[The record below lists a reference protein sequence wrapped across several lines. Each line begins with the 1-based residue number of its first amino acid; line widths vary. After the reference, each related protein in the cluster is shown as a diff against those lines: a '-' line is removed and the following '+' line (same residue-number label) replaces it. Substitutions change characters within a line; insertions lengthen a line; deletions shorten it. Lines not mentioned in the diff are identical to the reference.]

1 MPGWWFR
8 MPEAGRPLRVLV
20 APDKFKGSL
29 TATEAAA
36 AMAEGV
42 LRVYPE
48 ALVTRFPIADGGE
61 GTLDAAVNAGYE
73 LRSAVVTGPLDQEI
87 LAHWAF
93 HREVDGTARAVIE
106 TAQAS
111 GLAASARTPEGA
123 LSAHSYGCGEL
134 ILRALDAGATEIIIG
149 LGGSA
154 MSDGGSGALLALG
167 LRILDAHGDA
177 VGLGGGH
184 LAGVASVDA
193 SGLDPRL
200 GKVRIRLAVDV
211 TNPLL
216 GPDGSAAVFA
226 PQKGADLPSV
236 AALEAGLRNWSKVLR
251 QTTGRDVNVPGAGA
265 AGGFPAA
272 FLAFTGAVLEPGFRR
287 VAELSGL
294 AAQLDVTDLVI
305 TGEGSLDAQSFEG
318 KAPIALAEVARVRNL
333 PVLVVAGRIAATP
346 EELERYGITG
356 AAQLLDFARGTSGT
370 PDPEDA
376 MANAALYLRSATA
389 QVLAR
394 MLEPDVARGDAL
406 GAIRPETE
414 ELHPAGL

>member
-1 MPGWWFR
+1 M
-8 MPEAGRPLRVLV
+8 RVLV

-42 LRVYPE
+42 LRVHPE
-48 ALVTRFPIADGGE
+48 AVVTRFPVADGGE

-73 LRSAVVTGPLDQEI
+73 LRFDTVTGPLGQEI
-87 LAHWAF
+87 IAHWAL
-93 HREVDGTARAVIE
+93 HREPGGAARAVIE

-123 LSAHSYGCGEL
+123 LCAHSYGCGEL
-134 ILRALDAGATEIIIG
+134 VLRALDAGATEIVIG

-154 MSDGGSGALLALG
+154 MTDGGSGALLALG
-167 LRILDAHGDA
+167 LGLLDAHGDP

-184 LAGVASVDA
+184 LADVASVDA

-200 GKVRIRLAVDV
+200 EKVRIRLAVDV
-211 TNPLL
+211 GNPLL

-226 PQKGADLPSV
+226 TQKGADASAV
-236 AALEAGLRNWSKVLR
+236 AVLEAGLRHWSRVLR
-251 QTTGRDVNVPGAGA
+251 GATGRDVNVPGAGA

-272 FLAFTGAVLEPGFRR
+272 FLAFTEAVLEPGFRR
-287 VAELSGL
+287 VAEISGL
-294 AAQLDVTDLVI
+294 AAQLDSVDLVI

-346 EELERYGITG
+346 EQLERYGISG
-356 AAQLLDFARGTSGT
+356 AVQLLDFARGTSGT
-370 PDPEDA
+370 PDPTDA

-389 QVLAR
+389 RVLS
-394 MLEPDVARGDAL
+394 DAL
-406 GAIRPETE
+406 K
-414 ELHPAGL
+414 PAARV

>member
-1 MPGWWFR
+1 M
-8 MPEAGRPLRVLV
+8 RVLV

-48 ALVTRFPIADGGE
+48 AVVTQFPIADGGE
-61 GTLDAAVNAGYE
+61 GTLETAVNAGYE
-73 LRSAVVTGPLDQEI
+73 LRSATVTGPLGQEI
-87 LAHWAF
+87 IAHWALL
-93 HREVDGTARAVIE
+93 VAADGSVRAVIE

-123 LSAHSYGCGEL
+123 LCAHSYGCGEL
-134 ILRALDAGATEIIIG
+134 VLRALDAGATEIVIG

-154 MSDGGSGALLALG
+154 MTDGGSGALLALG
-167 LRILDAHGDA
+167 LGLFDAHGDP
-177 VGLGGGH
+177 VGLGGGQ
-184 LAGVASVDA
+184 LADVVSVDA

-200 GKVRIRLAVDV
+200 EKVRIRLAVDV
-211 TNPLL
+211 GNPLS

-226 PQKGADLPSV
+226 PQKGADASAV
-236 AALEAGLRNWSKVLR
+236 AVLEAGLRHWSGVLR
-251 QTTGRDVNVPGAGA
+251 RATGRDVNVPGAGA

-272 FLAFTGAVLEPGFRR
+272 FLAFTPAVLEPGFRR

-294 AAQLDVTDLVI
+294 AAQLDAVDLVI

-333 PVLVVAGRIAATP
+333 PVLVVAGRVAATP

-356 AAQLLDFARGTSGT
+356 AAQLLDFARGPSGT
-370 PDPEDA
+370 PDPADA

-389 QVLAR
+389 QVLA
-394 MLEPDVARGDAL
+394 GAL
-406 GAIRPETE
+406 KPTVRV
-414 ELHPAGL
+414 